1 MNMAKANLLDDYN
14 PNPDNFYAGLI
25 KGQKFAV
32 IPRLELDSGEVLEQ
46 CPIAYKTWG
55 VLNDTRDNVLVVCHA
70 LTGSSDVSDWWA
82 PLLGRGRAF
91 DPARFFIFCAN
102 VLGSPYGSAS
112 PLTIEPSTGS
122 QYAGH
127 FPQTTVRDDV
137 RAHKHVLDAL
147 GVRSVAAVIG
157 GSMGGMTTLEWP
169 LCTAPGYVRSIIPI
183 ATAADHSAWGISW
196 AETQRQC
203 IYSDPK
209 FDDGYYEPTPEGQP
223 SAGLAAARM
232 VAMLTYRSCV
242 SFDARFGRR
251 PPRQQQQQQKKPL
264 QPQSSAAAAV
274 EPPLDLPRTEVP
286 VVSAAAAAAAHP
298 QQKSDS
304 SANITVANCHG
315 GTGGSGSGSGGK
327 KPHARRDP
335 SFSAQGYLHYQGQK
349 FVQRFDAN
357 CYLHITNKM
366 DAHDVTLGRIP
377 LPLPHHTA
385 TASDDDDDEA
395 LRTVLS
401 RVPPGALVVS
411 VETDALFLPE
421 QQERLAACLP
431 DASLA
436 VLRSSDGHDGFLL
449 EFEQLGA
456 LIEGKLRHE
465 FPRFYDGGGE
475 NVWLESTA
483 VDGGAAAGGGESL
496 TGEMEGD
503 AW

>member
-1 MNMAKANLLDDYN
+1 MATLLDHN
-14 PNPDNFYAGLI
+14 PNAENFYAGLI
-25 KGQKFAV
+25 QGQRFAV
-32 IPRLELDSGEVLEQ
+32 IPELALDSGEVLRS

-55 VLNDTRDNVLVVCHA
+55 RFNETRDNVLVICHA
-70 LTGSSDVSDWWA
+70 LTGSSDISDWWS
-82 PLLGRGRAF
+82 PLLGRGKAF
-91 DPARFFIFCAN
+91 DPAHFFIFCAN

-112 PLTIEPSTGS
+112 PLTIDPRTG
-122 QYAGH
+122 QRYASE

-137 RAHKHVLDAL
+137 RAHKYVLDAL

-169 LCTAPGYVRSIIPI
+169 LCTEPGFVKSIIPI

-209 FDDGYYEPTPEGQP
+209 FDDGYYEPRPEGQP

-242 SFDARFGRR
+242 SFDHRFGRKPQRQKPR
-251 PPRQQQQQQKKPL
+251 PVQ
-264 QPQSSAAAAV
+264 
-274 EPPLDLPRTEVP
+274 EPPLDLPRTDVP
-286 VVSAAAAAAAHP
+286 VATATTPTSPAAKDRADR
-298 QQKSDS
+298 KSW
-304 SANITVANCHG
+304 G
-315 GTGGSGSGSGGK
+315 
-327 KPHARRDP
+327 ARRDP

-366 DAHDVTLGRIP
+366 DAHDVTLDRTHDQGE
-377 LPLPHHTA
+377 
-385 TASDDDDDEA
+385 SSGDDDGVV
-395 LRTVLS
+395 RGVLA

-431 DASLA
+431 DATLA
-436 VLRSSDGHDGFLL
+436 MLKSSDGHDGFLL
-449 EFEQLGA
+449 EFEQLGT
-456 LIEGKLRHE
+456 LILGKLMKD
-465 FPRFYDGGGE
+465 FPQFYGSND
-475 NVWLESTA
+475 VDSTLFEDEHTA
-483 VDGGAAAGGGESL
+483 QPGGASL
-496 TGEMEGD
+496 TGEVE

>member
-1 MNMAKANLLDDYN
+1 MATLLDHN
-14 PNPDNFYAGLI
+14 PNPENFYASLI
-25 KGQKFAV
+25 QGQKFAV
-32 IPRLELDSGEVLEQ
+32 IPELALDSGEVLES
-46 CPIAYKTWG
+46 CPVAYKTWG
-55 VLNDTRDNVLVVCHA
+55 RLNETRDNVLVICHA
-70 LTGSSDVSDWWA
+70 LTGSSDISDWWS
-82 PLLGRGRAF
+82 PLLGRGKAF
-91 DPARFFIFCAN
+91 DPAHFFIFCAN

-112 PLTIEPSTGS
+112 PLTIDPRTG
-122 QYAGH
+122 QRYASE

-147 GVRSVAAVIG
+147 GVRSIAAVIG

-169 LCTAPGYVRSIIPI
+169 LCTERGYVRSIVPI

-209 FDDGYYEPTPEGQP
+209 FDDGYYEPRPEGQP

-242 SFDARFGRR
+242 SFDHRFGRK
-251 PPRQQQQQQKKPL
+251 PQQQQRQK
-264 QPQSSAAAAV
+264 QVQ
-274 EPPLDLPRTEVP
+274 EPPLDLPRTDVP
-286 VVSAAAAAAAHP
+286 AVTPPTPTSPTARDR
-298 QQKSDS
+298 KSW
-304 SANITVANCHG
+304 G
-315 GTGGSGSGSGGK
+315 
-327 KPHARRDP
+327 ARRDP

-357 CYLHITNKM
+357 CYLHITSKM
-366 DAHDVTLGRIP
+366 DAHDVTLDRTHSLDDSALSTDG
-377 LPLPHHTA
+377 
-385 TASDDDDDEA
+385 SDDNS
-395 LRTVLS
+395 LREVLA
-401 RVPPGALVVS
+401 RVPSGALVVS

-431 DASLA
+431 DAELA

-456 LIEGKLRHE
+456 LIVGKLRKDFPE
-465 FPRFYDGGGE
+465 FYESGDALFDDEQHTAQGGG
-475 NVWLESTA
+475 A
-483 VDGGAAAGGGESL
+483 SL
-496 TGEMEGD
+496 TGEVE

>member
-1 MNMAKANLLDDYN
+1 MAKANLLDGYN
-14 PNPDNFYAGLI
+14 PNPDNFYASLI

-46 CPIAYKTWG
+46 CPVAYKTWG
-55 VLNDTRDNVLVVCHA
+55 VLNDTCDNVLVICHA

-137 RAHKHVLDAL
+137 RAHKCVLDAL

-169 LCTAPGYVRSIIPI
+169 LCTEPGYVRNIIPI

-251 PPRQQQQQQKKPL
+251 PPRQQQQQQKKP
-264 QPQSSAAAAV
+264 QAASAAV

-286 VVSAAAAAAAHP
+286 VVATAAAVP

-304 SANITVANCHG
+304 GANTAADSHG
-315 GTGGSGSGSGGK
+315 GAGGCGSGSGGK
-327 KPHARRDP
+327 KRPHARRDPP

-366 DAHDVTLGRIP
+366 DAHDVTLGRVSP
-377 LPLPHHTA
+377 ADPA
-385 TASDDDDDEA
+385 TSDDEA
-395 LRTVLS
+395 LLRRVLA

-456 LIEGKLRHE
+456 LIEGKLRRE
-465 FPRFYDGGGE
+465 LPRFYDGGGGS
-475 NVWLESTA
+475 VGLDSMA
-483 VDGGAAAGGGESL
+483 ADGAAGGESL

>member
-1 MNMAKANLLDDYN
+1 MAKAILLDHN
-14 PNPDNFYAGLI
+14 PNPENFYAGLI
-25 KGQKFAV
+25 QGQKFAV

-46 CPIAYKTWG
+46 CPVAYKTWG
-55 VLNDTRDNVLVVCHA
+55 VLNPDTRDNVLVICHA

-82 PLLGRGRAF
+82 PLLGYGRAF
-91 DPARFFIFCAN
+91 DPARFFIVCAN

-112 PLTIEPSTGS
+112 PLTVDPRTGR
-122 QYAGH
+122 QYAGE

-169 LCTAPGYVRSIIPI
+169 LCTEPGYVRSIIPI

-209 FDDGYYEPTPEGQP
+209 FDEGYYEPTPEGQP
-223 SAGLAAARM
+223 AAGLAAARM

-242 SFDARFGRR
+242 SFDARFGRK
-251 PPRQQQQQQKKPL
+251 PPRQKSQLQQQKS
-264 QPQSSAAAAV
+264 QSVTV

-286 VVSAAAAAAAHP
+286 PSAPLHAPQRPDGNNTTAAAAA
-298 QQKSDS
+298 
-304 SANITVANCHG
+304 
-315 GTGGSGSGSGGK
+315 TGKNTRAQK
-327 KPHARRDP
+327 KPSSGARRDP
-335 SFSAQGYLHYQGQK
+335 SFSAQGYLHYQGRK

-366 DAHDVTLGRIP
+366 DAHDVTLGRTT
-377 LPLPHHTA
+377 TA
-385 TASDDDDDEA
+385 TTTPTGENDNDNDDADAA
-395 LRTVLS
+395 LRRVLA
-401 RVPPGALVVS
+401 RAPPGALVVS
-411 VETDALFLPE
+411 VETDALFLPD

-431 DASLA
+431 GASLA

-449 EFEQLGA
+449 EFEQLGE
-456 LIEGKLRHE
+456 LIAGKLRRG
-465 FPRFYDGGGE
+465 FPQFYRGGGE
-475 NVWLESTA
+475 GEGESVA
-483 VDGGAAAGGGESL
+483 AAMGGAGAGAGGQGSL